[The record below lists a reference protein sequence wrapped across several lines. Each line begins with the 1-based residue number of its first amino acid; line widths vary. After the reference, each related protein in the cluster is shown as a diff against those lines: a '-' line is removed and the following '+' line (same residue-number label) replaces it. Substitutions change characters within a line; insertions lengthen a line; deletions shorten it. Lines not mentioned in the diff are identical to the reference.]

1 MFSGIVQEIGTVKNL
16 ESKNGIL
23 ELTISSECL
32 IKDLKIG
39 SSVSVNGCCQ
49 TVIECFPVIASETKQ
64 SHRRDDKSEIASSGK
79 TLLAMT
85 KTFKIQA
92 TDETLKKTN
101 LSDLK
106 IDSKVNLEPSLKLG
120 EGIDGHLVSGHVD
133 TVGKVSEISESGEN
147 KIIVISYPPEY
158 EKYIAS
164 KGSISVNGVSLTV
177 IESKNGKCDFTLIPF
192 TRDNTNLGL
201 IKIGDLVN
209 LEIDLISRY
218 LVNYL
223 ENLNCNVRT

>member
-1 MFSGIVQEIGTVKNL
+1 MFSGIVQEVGTVKNL

-23 ELTISSECL
+23 ELSISSECL
-32 IKDLKIG
+32 IKDFKIG

-49 TVIECFPVIASETKQ
+49 TVVEKNNNS
-64 SHRRDDKSEIASSGK
+64 
-79 TLLAMT
+79 
-85 KTFKIQA
+85 FKIQA

-101 LSDLK
+101 LSGLQ
-106 IDSKVNLEPSLKLG
+106 INSKVNLEPSLKLG
-120 EGIDGHLVSGHVD
+120 QSIDGHLVSGHVD
-133 TVGKVSEISESGEN
+133 MVGKVSETSELGEN
-147 KIIVISYPPEY
+147 KIIVISYPQEY

-177 IESKNGKCDFTLIPF
+177 INSKNGKFDFTLIPF

-223 ENLNCNVRT
+223 ENRESAVKI